1 VKQLYD
7 VRDAAEILRVSPWTV
22 RAYIRKGRLRPIRLG
37 RLVRLEESQL
47 QQLVVESTEGDQ
59 SKEEKSDDGPSTAL

>member
-1 VKQLYD
+1 MKQLYD